1 MATSERNKSDSVD
14 AGRSD
19 SSVESSDVEEPN
31 SDANAKESRAEE
43 IRDSTRDRN
52 EEYGEVY

>member
-14 AGRSD
+14 ERRSD
-19 SSVESSDVEEPN
+19 QSVESSDVEEPN
-31 SDANAKESRAEE
+31 SDASAKESRAEE

>member
-14 AGRSD
+14 TGRSD
-19 SSVESSDVEEPN
+19 PRVESSDVEEPN
-31 SDANAKESRAEE
+31 SHASAKESRAEE